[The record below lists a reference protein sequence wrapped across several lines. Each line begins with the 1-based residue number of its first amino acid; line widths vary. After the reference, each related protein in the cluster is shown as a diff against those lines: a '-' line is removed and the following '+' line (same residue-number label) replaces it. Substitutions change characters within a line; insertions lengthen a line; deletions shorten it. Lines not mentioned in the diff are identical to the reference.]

1 MQDPMFFNKIA
12 AAMLVALLLFF
23 GLPQLATAL
32 RGGGH
37 HGAGYGEEDAHP
49 FPQYPIAYA
58 TEGAAG
64 GEAAAPVD
72 FATLLAAADP
82 KAGERRAALCKSC
95 HTLEKGGANGTGPN
109 LWGTVGA
116 PVAGHAG
123 FNYTPALKAAGGEWT
138 FERLSAFLENSQ
150 SYIPGTAMVQRFP
163 KAEQRAELLAYLNT
177 LSDAPLP
184 LPTPAPAEAA
194 PETTE
199 EASPETPAETPAG
212 AAPAD
217 AAPAEAEQPADAPSD
232 DPSGQ

>member
-12 AAMLVALLLFF
+12 GATLAALLLFF
-23 GLPQLATAL
+23 GLPHLATAL
-32 RGGGH
+32 TGGGH
-37 HGAGYGEEDAHP
+37 HAGKHEEGAHP
-49 FPQYPIAYA
+49 FPQYPIAFA
-58 TEGAAG
+58 TEGGAG
-64 GEAAAPVD
+64 GGEAAPVD
-72 FATLLAAADP
+72 FATLLANADP

-177 LSDAPLP
+177 LSDNPLP
-184 LPTPAPAEAA
+184 LPTPAPANAAPAEETPAA
-194 PETTE
+194 PEGAAATP
-199 EASPETPAETPAG
+199 ASDAPAETPA
-212 AAPAD
+212 
-217 AAPAEAEQPADAPSD
+217 ES
-232 DPSGQ
+232 PSGD